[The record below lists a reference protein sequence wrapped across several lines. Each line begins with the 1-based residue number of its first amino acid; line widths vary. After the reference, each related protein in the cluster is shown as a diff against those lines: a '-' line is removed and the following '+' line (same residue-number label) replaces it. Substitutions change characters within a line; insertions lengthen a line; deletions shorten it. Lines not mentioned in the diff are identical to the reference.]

1 MARRLLIVLLVFLI
15 AIGAK
20 AQTNP
25 FAKKLVKVDDYID
38 SLMKNWNVPGMAIV
52 IVYKDQLIYGR
63 GYGYRDRD
71 KKLPMEVNTLFP
83 IASNTKLFTA
93 TLACL
98 LQQKSVLDID
108 RPVRNYTSSISF
120 YNDELNAKVTT
131 RDLLSHR
138 TGIGRFDGIWG
149 NSDFTREELVWKTR
163 YMKPILGFRESYNY
177 NNIMFNTAGY
187 LMERL
192 TGESWES
199 LTRKMILD
207 PLGMKSTCFTFD
219 EMKKQGNY
227 SLSYYEV
234 DSTKKLA
241 TKSYVAISDAL
252 GPAGTIKSNV
262 EDMGRWMIAQL
273 NKGMIN
279 GKRVFDS
286 TIVLQTLVPNAIA
299 DKEGRWPEQSNSLY
313 CLGRTI
319 QTYKGVK
326 IASHTGS
333 IDGFYSNLSFVPEK
347 QLAVFAVLNQTEAG
361 SLRSVMNLPII
372 DILLDQPYTPWL
384 ERTRKDYLQSKA
396 AEKKFDD
403 SVKAT
408 RIPNT
413 VPSHPLTAFVGEYHN
428 PIYGKIKI
436 SASEGKLSMSF
447 RKQESLLYHFH
458 YDHFVTNEAKNDL
471 PDFRLRFLT
480 NDKGEI
486 DEIITSPLG
495 DPAVS
500 FKKE

>member
-1 MARRLLIVLLVFLI
+1 MTKRLLVVLSVLFLF
-15 AIGAK
+15 GETK
-20 AQTNP
+20 AQSNP

-38 SLMKNWNVPGMAIV
+38 SLMKNWNVPGMAIA

-98 LQQKSVLDID
+98 LQQKSILNID
-108 RPVRNYTSSISF
+108 QPVTKYTTSIQF

-163 YMKPILGFRESYNY
+163 WMRPVLGFRESYNY
-177 NNIMFNTAGY
+177 NNIMFTTAGY

-192 TGESWES
+192 TGESWET

-207 PLGMKSTCFTFD
+207 PLGMKSTCFTFE

-227 SLSYYEV
+227 SLSYYEI

-241 TKSYVAISDAL
+241 PKSYVAISDAL
-252 GPAGTIKSNV
+252 GPAGTIKSNI
-262 EDMGRWMIAQL
+262 EDMSKWMIAQL
-273 NKGMIN
+273 NKGLIN

-286 TIVLQTLVPNAIA
+286 TIILQTLVPNAIA

-319 QTYKGVK
+319 QTYKGLK

-361 SLRSVMNLPII
+361 SLRPIMNLPII

-384 ERTRKDYLQSKA
+384 DRARKDYIASKT
-396 AEKKFDD
+396 AEKKFED
-403 SVKAT
+403 SVEAT
-408 RIPNT
+408 RVFNT
-413 VPSHPLTAFVGEYHN
+413 QPSHSLSAYVGEYNN
-428 PIYGKIKI
+428 PIYGKINIKL
-436 SASEGKLSMSF
+436 AEGKLSLLF
-447 RKQESLLYHFH
+447 RKQESALHHFH
-458 YDHFVTNEAKNDL
+458 YDLFVTKEDKNDL
-471 PDFRLRFLT
+471 PNFRLKFLT

-486 DEIITSPLG
+486 DQIICAPLG
-495 DPAVS
+495 DPEVS
-500 FKKE
+500 FKR